1 MYAVEFE
8 TDVVSEYVRI
18 PNFEQF
24 KNQHV
29 KVIVLSEQAN
39 VSQSVAGVEGADVLD
54 FSAFKVKA
62 FKNCDAVAYQRA
74 MRDEWE

>member
-29 KVIVLSEQAN
+29 KVIVLSDHK
-39 VSQSVAGVEGADVLD
+39 SVATDCKVEAAYLDTLRKRNFVVPADVD
-54 FSAFKVKA
+54 V
-62 FKNCDAVAYQRA
+62 DAL
-74 MRDEWE
+74 MSEMNNGLS

>member
-29 KVIVLSEQAN
+29 KVIVLSDKAN
-39 VSQSVAGVEGADVLD
+39 VSQGIESADVID

-62 FKNCDAVAYQRA
+62 FNHCDAVAYQRA

>member
-29 KVIVLSEQAN
+29 KVIVLSESFQAA
-39 VSQSVAGVEGADVLD
+39 SDKPLAKSLRQPASVPPISFKGDVISSVPASDWDL
-54 FSAFKVKA
+54 S
-62 FKNCDAVAYQRA
+62 
-74 MRDEWE
+74 

>member
-29 KVIVLSEQAN
+29 KVIVLSES
-39 VSQSVAGVEGADVLD
+39 SQSMNLKPLAQSRRQPASVPPIHFKGDVISSVPANDWDL
-54 FSAFKVKA
+54 S
-62 FKNCDAVAYQRA
+62 
-74 MRDEWE
+74 

>member
-18 PNFEQF
+18 PNFEQL

-29 KVIVLSEQAN
+29 KVIVLSQLDPIETKVRADATYLDNLRKRN
-39 VSQSVAGVEGADVLD
+39 VVIPADVN
-54 FSAFKVKA
+54 V
-62 FKNCDAVAYQRA
+62 DAL
-74 MRDEWE
+74 MTEMNDGLS

>member
-8 TDVVSEYVRI
+8 TNVVSEYVRI

-29 KVIVLSEQAN
+29 KVIVLAESFQGSNEKPLNKLLRQPAN
-39 VSQSVAGVEGADVLD
+39 VPPINFKGDVMSSVPASD
-54 FSAFKVKA
+54 
-62 FKNCDAVAYQRA
+62 
-74 MRDEWE
+74 WELG

>member
-8 TDVVSEYVRI
+8 TDILSEYVRI

-29 KVIVLSEQAN
+29 KVIVLSEHTN
-39 VSQSVAGVEGADVLD
+39 VSQSVVGAEETDLID

-62 FKNCDAVAYQRA
+62 FSHSDAVAYQRA

>member
-29 KVIVLSEQAN
+29 KVIVLSESIQSNHVKPLIKSLRQPASVPPINFKGDVISTVSAN
-39 VSQSVAGVEGADVLD
+39 DWDLS
-54 FSAFKVKA
+54 
-62 FKNCDAVAYQRA
+62 
-74 MRDEWE
+74 

>member
-39 VSQSVAGVEGADVLD
+39 VLQSVAEGADVID

-62 FKNCDAVAYQRA
+62 FNYCDGVAYQRA

>member
-39 VSQSVAGVEGADVLD
+39 LSQSVAGIEGAEVID
-54 FSAFKVKA
+54 FSVFKVKA
-62 FKNCDAVAYQRA
+62 FNHCDAVAYQRA